1 MTPPRMYFAAAALS
15 TIALGVTVASGWGQD
30 FPDGESAGSGSGP
43 GAGSGAGAGIGPSPW
58 VSPSERPAESVR
70 VEANVQ
76 HADVTPRTDGDIVW
90 N

>member
-15 TIALGVTVASGWGQD
+15 TLALGVTVASGWGQD
-30 FPDGESAGSGSGP
+30 FPDGESAGSGSG
-43 GAGSGAGAGIGPSPW
+43 AGAGTGPAPW
-58 VSPSERPAESVR
+58 VSPSERPAESLR

-76 HADVTPRTDGDIVW
+76 HADVTPRKDGDIVW